1 MRDGI
6 SGNQR
11 RIIKNQG
18 ASSIGRLGGSVDSG
32 QHVWRASAARL
43 SSGNHKIKNRVCIGS
58 RVDNA
63 GFRSRI
69 SGCHRAY
76 IDSSGGSGRS
86 SSAFSACLAGGA
98 CRSGFTRRASGASSS
113 CRACSPGGAG
123 RPFRSNGTSRTCST
137 GCTCSTSGAGCS
149 RSASSTRRSGRTSG
163 NHKIQNMVRSAAYV
177 CNRSWRAGLC
187 GSSVSNGESG
197 GLPIITSWT
206 SWTSW
211 SSCAGRAGRSCGSGR
226 TSGTGCA

>member
-32 QHVWRASAARL
+32 QHVRRASAARL

-86 SSAFSACLAGGA
+86 SSAFSACLAGGT
-98 CRSGFTRRASGASSS
+98 CGSGFTRRASGASSS
-113 CRACSPGGAG
+113 CRTCSPGGAG

-137 GCTCSTSGAGCS
+137 GCTCSTS
-149 RSASSTRRSGRTSG
+149 
-163 NHKIQNMVRSAAYV
+163 
-177 CNRSWRAGLC
+177 RAVYLC
-187 GSSVSNGESG
+187 TT
-197 GLPIITSWT
+197 LDFPL
-206 SWTSW
+206 
-211 SSCAGRAGRSCGSGR
+211 C
-226 TSGTGCA
+226 

>member
-32 QHVWRASAARL
+32 QHVRRASAARL

-98 CRSGFTRRASGASSS
+98 CGSGFTRRASGASSS
-113 CRACSPGGAG
+113 CRTCSPGGAG

-137 GCTCSTSGAGCS
+137 GCTCSTSGAGCP